1 MTDIDDDAESR
12 ADELNTALVDCTDMT
27 LDRKSMKR
35 INQNDA
41 TRLDS
46 TRRTKGRERERERER
61 QLYEMSIAP

>member
-27 LDRKSMKR
+27 MDRKSMKR

-41 TRLDS
+41 TRRDSTRLDS
-46 TRRTKGRERERERER
+46 THEGERESE
-61 QLYEMSIAP
+61 